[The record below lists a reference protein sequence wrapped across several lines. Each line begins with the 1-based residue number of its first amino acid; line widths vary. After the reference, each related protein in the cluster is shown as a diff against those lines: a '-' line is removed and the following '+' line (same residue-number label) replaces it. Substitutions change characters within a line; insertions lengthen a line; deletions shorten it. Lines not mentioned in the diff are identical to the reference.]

1 MGQDSLSDMSVLD
14 SQIREAYG
22 RVVYSHKTHEKCA
35 DECLYWQRIIKN
47 VQIWLSAIT
56 SGVLIYAIWGDTK
69 EATIFGAVLSTIFAI
84 VTAYTKDYDFGTI
97 AEKHRET
104 AIEIWAIRESY
115 LSLIADIQIGDL
127 PLEVVRQKRD
137 QLVVDL
143 KAVYKGCPAT
153 DAKGYAAAQKALKE
167 CEDMTFSQEELNKL
181 LPPALRKPDLKTS
194 PALPPK

>member
-35 DECLYWQRIIKN
+35 DNCLFWQRIVKN
-47 VQIWLSAIT
+47 TQIWLSAVT

-69 EATIFGAVLSTIFAI
+69 VATIVGAVLSTIYAI
-84 VTAYTKDYDFGTI
+84 VTLYTKDYDMGAI

-104 AIEIWAIRESY
+104 AIEIWAIREMY
-115 LSLIADIQIGDL
+115 LALIADIQVGDQ
-127 PLEVVRQKRD
+127 PFESIRKRRD